1 MKANEIRHYLN
12 SVFLGRSISARLVHQ
27 GRQLINRS
35 PRELPDTIGTRACG
49 RPILPSCTPEPVD
62 NCAPHGQGWCAC
74 KGPPNDSAVRR
85 AKVLAG
91 MTREKLQTVIF
102 RIFDSGLSCHEV
114 RQLAQ
119 STSSS

>member
-12 SVFLGRSISARLVHQ
+12 SVFWAALSVLGWSIREDNSSTVRRANCLTRSAREHAAVQFFHLALLNPSTIARRH
-27 GRQLINRS
+27 GR
-35 PRELPDTIGTRACG
+35 
-49 RPILPSCTPEPVD
+49 
-62 NCAPHGQGWCAC
+62 GWCAC

-85 AKVLAG
+85 ATVLAG